1 MGEVMDKHK
10 RLKPALL
17 MVILLGITQLS
28 LQAAEPWRAG
38 SAKVVIT
45 PQQFIWMSGY
55 GGRDHVAEGKLTD
68 LWAKALVLQD
78 SLGNRAVLVTL
89 DLVGIDRTLT
99 AAISKSLDEEYGFQR
114 RQIALCTSHTHTG
127 PVVGKNLG
135 PLHYERIAAA
145 EQKKIDQYVVQL
157 HKKVVDVVG
166 EAIKQMVP
174 SHLTWGSGHCEVAVN
189 RRTNSEKNVPQLRQQ
204 GLLKGPFDHDVPV
217 LAVRDL
223 EGELQTVVF
232 GYACHAT
239 VLSFYQWSGDYP
251 GFAQIA
257 LEKAHPG
264 VEAMFFA
271 GCGADQNPLPRRT
284 VALATSY
291 GNRLA
296 AAVEETLAGTVRPVE
311 GTLATHYREVPLPLD
326 TLPSTAEIKAN
337 LKSKSSYEAARARW
351 LLRDIEAGQP
361 LQQHY
366 PYPIATWKIGDTVD
380 FVILGGEVVIDYALR
395 IKELDTKSTTHTNLW
410 VAGYSNDVMAYI
422 PSRRVLREGGYE
434 GGSSMVYYGLP
445 AHWAPELEALIID
458 AVKKQLQD

>member
-1 MGEVMDKHK
+1 MIRYK
-10 RLKPALL
+10 RRLQALL
-17 MVILLGITQLS
+17 MFILLGTMQLTV
-28 LQAAEPWRAG
+28 QAADPWHAG
-38 SAKVVIT
+38 SAKISIT
-45 PQQFIWMSGY
+45 PDQFVWMSGY
-55 GGRDHVAEGKLTD
+55 GGRDHVAEGKLTE
-68 LWAKALVLQD
+68 LWAKALVLRD
-78 SLGNRAVLVTL
+78 PLGNRAVLVTL
-89 DLVGIDRTLT
+89 DLGGIDQTLT
-99 AAISKSLDEEYGFQR
+99 ADVCKSLEKEYGFQR
-114 RQIALCTSHTHTG
+114 RQIALCVSHTHTG
-127 PVVGKNLG
+127 PVVGRNLG
-135 PLHYERIAAA
+135 PLHYERISAA

-157 HKKVVDVVG
+157 HKKIVSVVG
-166 EAIKQMVP
+166 EAIKEMVP

-189 RRTNSEKNVPQLRQQ
+189 RRTNSERNVPQLRQQ

-223 EGELQTVVF
+223 EGQLQTVVF

-251 GFAQIA
+251 GFAQMA

-284 VALATSY
+284 VELAKSY

-296 AAVEETLAGTVRPVE
+296 AAVEETLAGTLRPVQ
-311 GTLATHYREVPLPLD
+311 GTLATHYREIPLPLD
-326 TLPSTAEIKAN
+326 TLPTIDEIKAN

-351 LLRDIEAGQP
+351 LLRDIEAGKP
-361 LQQHY
+361 LQHYY
-366 PYPIATWKIGDTVD
+366 PYPIETWKIGNTVD

-395 IKELDTKSTTHTNLW
+395 IKELDQKTATHTNVW

-434 GGSSMVYYGLP
+434 GGTSMVYYGLP
-445 AHWAPELEALIID
+445 AHWAPALEALIIEE
-458 AVKKQLQD
+458 VKKQLHD